1 MQTEEE
7 SKLLIYESHPLS
19 SIGAIQ
25 PHGLLI
31 AFDSKGTIG
40 HVSANFGDF
49 LQQSKPL
56 PGWNMA
62 TYLGRQEMD
71 ELRTKTESADRSLRT
86 TVSFRDG
93 ELRPHFHC
101 HSYNLGDVTVCE
113 FEPVTEETPEADI
126 KLPSEL
132 DAIAGSIKEIT
143 GFDRVTV
150 HKLDAES
157 MSEDARVMLLK
168 NRSRLIADVNA
179 TPSKLISIKRV
190 PLDLTLSRL
199 RAASAD
205 DWERLR
211 NAQVAAS
218 FTISLET
225 NQQLWGVIAC
235 HHQQPNVLPVH
246 LRILCESLATTLSP
260 KLGTGSATNSD

>member
-62 TYLGRQEMD
+62 TYLGRQEME
-71 ELRTKTESADRSLRT
+71 ELRTKTEGADPSLRT
-86 TVSFRDG
+86 TVTFRDG
-93 ELRPHFHC
+93 ELRPRFHC
-101 HSYNLGDVTVCE
+101 HSYNLGDITVCE
-113 FEPVTEETPEADI
+113 FEPLTEQAAESDMQ
-126 KLPSEL
+126 LPPDL
-132 DAIAGSIKEIT
+132 DGIAGSIKEIT
-143 GFDRVTV
+143 GFDRVAV
-150 HKLDAES
+150 HQLNAES
-157 MSEDARVMLLK
+157 MPEDARLMLLK

-179 TPSKLISIKRV
+179 TPAKLISIKRV
-190 PLDLTLSRL
+190 PLDLTLSTL
-199 RAASAD
+199 RAASAAD
-205 DWERLR
+205 RERLR
-211 NAQVAAS
+211 NAEVAAS
-218 FTISLET
+218 FTITLEA
-225 NQQLWGVIAC
+225 NKRLWGVIAC

-246 LRILCESLATTLSP
+246 LRILCESLSIRLSP
-260 KLGTGSATNSD
+260 KLGIGSATNSD